1 VPVKRPLEDLT
12 GRWERTSLAYAHTV
26 SLYGTGTP
34 HAREAWEI
42 AMDALEELVRSRSE
56 EFKKEA
62 AARLVST

>member
-1 VPVKRPLEDLT
+1 VPVKRPVEDLT

-42 AMDALEELVRSRSE
+42 AMDALEELVGRARRSSRR
-56 EFKKEA
+56 KRQRA
-62 AARLVST
+62 